1 MHDSMLAGKYRN
13 QSDAKNRHLCT
24 IAQLCGAITLQLSHV
39 STIGKKNL
47 FNSNIS
53 TRPYS
58 VMNFGP
64 LTAEICWWVRGT
76 PANCNWFRVLP
87 SLLHWRR
94 SLEVNKTLQDVW
106 ASPRLVHYIYIFGG
120 SCPLTDFCRLP
131 AKFSLRPSLVFS
143 YIASVTAWHSSSDHQ
158 LNFMAWYKEWNY
170 RTFAEVPPIFGWVA
184 NWPSRWA

>member
-39 STIGKKNL
+39 STIGKKNM

-64 LTAEICWWVRGT
+64 VTAEICWWVRGT
-76 PANCNWFRVLP
+76 PANCNWFRVLA

-106 ASPRLVHYIYIFGG
+106 ASP
-120 SCPLTDFCRLP
+120 
-131 AKFSLRPSLVFS
+131 
-143 YIASVTAWHSSSDHQ
+143 
-158 LNFMAWYKEWNY
+158 
-170 RTFAEVPPIFGWVA
+170 
-184 NWPSRWA
+184 